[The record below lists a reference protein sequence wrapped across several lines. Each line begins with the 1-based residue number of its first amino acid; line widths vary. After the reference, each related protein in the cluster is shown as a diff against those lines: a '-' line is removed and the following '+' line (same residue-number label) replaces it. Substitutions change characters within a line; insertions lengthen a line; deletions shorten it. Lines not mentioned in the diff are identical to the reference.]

1 MNWSDVIL
9 SLLALATVFVLVV
22 LVFVLKSIKQVDNK
36 IALPIYVIGYHPPLA
51 SGAVPAP
58 LSPTLLMF

>member
-9 SLLALATVFVLVV
+9 SLLALAAVFVLVV

-36 IALPIYVIGYHPPLA
+36 KA
-51 SGAVPAP
+51 SQKQDQSG
-58 LSPTLLMF
+58 SQD